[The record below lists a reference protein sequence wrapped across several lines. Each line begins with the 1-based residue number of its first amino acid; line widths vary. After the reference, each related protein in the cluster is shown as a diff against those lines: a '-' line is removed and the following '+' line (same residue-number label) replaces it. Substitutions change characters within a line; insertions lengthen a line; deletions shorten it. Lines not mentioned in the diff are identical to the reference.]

1 MGYAKIQQ
9 SYDGGDKFVVADN
22 VDKLLEI
29 QVLGA
34 KGMETVHGPTTAVNA
49 TILDVVDGKVYTDQL
64 LFQSQLVA
72 ALRGAVG
79 STVLAYLRVGLAK
92 PGKSAP
98 YILIDA
104 SEDPQALDMA
114 LVGGGA
120 PQPAIA
126 AAASG
131 DPQVE
136 DAVAALGDLLQ

>member
-1 MGYAKIQQ
+1 MMGYAKIQQ

-104 SEDPQALDMA
+104 SEDPQALA

>member
-1 MGYAKIQQ
+1 MTYAKIQA
-9 SYDGGDKFVVADN
+9 SYDDGDKFVVADH
-22 VDKLLEI
+22 VDRLLEI
-29 QVLGA
+29 QVLGVRE
-34 KGMETVHGPTTAVNA
+34 METIHGPTTAVNA
-49 TILDVVDGKVYTDQL
+49 TILDVVDGKVYNDQL

-79 STVLAYLRVGLAK
+79 SAVLAYLRVGLAK

-104 SEDPQALDMA
+104 SEDPQALA
-114 LVGGGA
+114 LVGGSG